1 MLPDLF
7 SCNFRSLQVR
17 VVSCHRR
24 IPTNKAPQMRRE
36 RNREAQKVFRKRKQA
51 AEEIQAHRLQHLET
65 TVAKMSSA
73 VVELVDW
80 MLDIEAL
87 KQEIGVLTRIQEM
100 VAHVLALADDA
111 VALEDELPKRRK
123 KKLRETK
130 LASVPSPSPENDNSP
145 GMQVKDAGVEDTAHV
160 ASSPQANIPAPEP
173 PTPTPDDQ
181 ILSHLTSLA
190 CRPTSLPPTLGTFH
204 CGSTTSLSPDL
215 FSFRLTHTCFTLGY
229 LVLSKSLESP
239 LPHGEEPRIFSSTL
253 KYRERDDL
261 ITKMRWLV
269 GPGQHELQQAAELPM
284 GGRWY
289 GDEFSLEDLSPGN
302 FDLFEKTALADARQ
316 TWFLGVAGVERQL
329 IALGAR
335 VVDKETLG
343 LTLSGPL
350 KLASGKKRSLASESW
365 SFVDYFPQTLQRR
378 SKKAF
383 TVQLNN
389 TLLIA
394 NLSRCAVCLM
404 KGPGF
409 PRDKLKRAIEDSV
422 VMVNNS

>member
-1 MLPDLF
+1 MIRGRLLPTRH
-7 SCNFRSLQVR
+7 FRQ
-17 VVSCHRR
+17 
-24 IPTNKAPQMRRE
+24 TRRE

-51 AEEIQAHRLQHLET
+51 AEEIQATRLQHLET
-65 TVAKMSSA
+65 TVAKMSTA

-87 KQEIGVLTRIQEM
+87 KQEVGVLTRIQEM

-123 KKLRETK
+123 RKLRETK
-130 LASVPSPSPENDNSP
+130 RTSIQNLDPKDHAGTGTEEENPCAIDNTS
-145 GMQVKDAGVEDTAHV
+145 HV
-160 ASSPQANIPAPEP
+160 ASSPQANPPAPDP
-173 PTPTPDDQ
+173 PTLTPDDQ

-190 CRPTSLPPTLGTFH
+190 CRPTSTSLPPSLGTFH
-204 CGSTTSLSPDL
+204 CGSTTTLSPDS

-229 LVLSKSLESP
+229 LVLSKSLDSP

-253 KYRERDDL
+253 RYRNRDDI

-289 GDEFSLEDLSPGN
+289 GDEFSSEDLSPEN
-302 FDLFEKTALADARQ
+302 LDLFEKTALADARQ
-316 TWFLGVAGVERQL
+316 TRFLSVAGVERQL

-335 VVDKETLG
+335 VVDKETLE
-343 LTLSGPL
+343 LRMSGPL
-350 KLASGKKRSLASESW
+350 KLTSDTGKKRSLESESW
-365 SFVDYFPQTLQRR
+365 SFVDCFPQTLQRR
-378 SKKAF
+378 SKKTF
-383 TVQLNN
+383 TVQLNI

-409 PRDKLKRAIEDSV
+409 PRDKLNRAIEDSV
-422 VMVNNS
+422 VMVNSG

>member
-1 MLPDLF
+1 MFRGRLLPTRHF
-7 SCNFRSLQVR
+7 SSHNFDFR
-17 VVSCHRR
+17 
-24 IPTNKAPQMRRE
+24 RRE

-51 AEEIQAHRLQHLET
+51 AEEIQATRLQHLET

-73 VVELVDW
+73 VVDLVDW
-80 MLDIEAL
+80 MLDIEVL
-87 KQEIGVLTRIQEM
+87 KQEVGVLTRIQDM

-123 KKLRETK
+123 RKLRGAKKTPI
-130 LASVPSPSPENDNSP
+130 PSPDPQDHAGAGMKEDDACPRDNTS
-145 GMQVKDAGVEDTAHV
+145 HV
-160 ASSPQANIPAPEP
+160 ASSPQANFLAPEP
-173 PTPTPDDQ
+173 PSLTPDDQ

-190 CRPTSLPPTLGTFH
+190 CRPNSLPPSLGTFH
-204 CGSTTSLSPDL
+204 CGSTTNLSPDS

-229 LVLSKSLESP
+229 LVLSKSLDSP

-253 KYRERDDL
+253 RYRNRDDI

-289 GDEFSLEDLSPGN
+289 GDEFSSEDLSPEN
-302 FDLFEKTALADARQ
+302 LDLFEKTALADARQ
-316 TWFLGVAGVERQL
+316 TRFLSVAGVERQL

-335 VVDKETLG
+335 VVDKETLE
-343 LTLSGPL
+343 LRLNGPL
-350 KLASGKKRSLASESW
+350 KLVGDTGKKRSLASESW
-365 SFVDYFPQTLQRR
+365 SFVDCFPQTLKRR
-378 SKKAF
+378 SRKAF
-383 TVQLNN
+383 TVQLNI

-422 VMVNNS
+422 VMVNSC

>member
-1 MLPDLF
+1 MSPEALP
-7 SCNFRSLQVR
+7 SERSSDHVSRSPSPDQALQ
-17 VVSCHRR
+17 
-24 IPTNKAPQMRRE
+24 TRRE

-51 AEEIQAHRLQHLET
+51 AEEIQATRLQHLET

-87 KQEIGVLTRIQEM
+87 KQEVGVLTRIQEM

-123 KKLRETK
+123 RKLREAKKAPVALSHPQDDT
-130 LASVPSPSPENDNSP
+130 VQGIEE
-145 GMQVKDAGVEDTAHV
+145 EDLFARDDTSHV
-160 ASSPQANIPAPEP
+160 ASPPQANTPAPDP
-173 PTPTPDDQ
+173 PTLTPDDQ

-190 CRPTSLPPTLGTFH
+190 CRPTSLPPSLGTFH
-204 CGSTTSLSPDL
+204 CGSKAILSPDS

-229 LVLSKSLESP
+229 LVLSKSLDSP

-253 KYRERDDL
+253 RYRDRNDI

-289 GDEFSLEDLSPGN
+289 GDEFSSEDLSPEN
-302 FDLFEKTALADARQ
+302 FDLFEKTALADAQQ
-316 TWFLGVAGVERQL
+316 TRFLSVAGVERQL

-335 VVDKETLG
+335 VVDKETLE
-343 LTLSGPL
+343 LKLSRPL
-350 KLASGKKRSLASESW
+350 KLASDTGKKRGLASDSW
-365 SFVDYFPQTLQRR
+365 SFVDCFPQTLQRR

-383 TVQLNN
+383 TVQLNI

-422 VMVNNS
+422 VMVNSS

>member
-1 MLPDLF
+1 MPPI
-7 SCNFRSLQVR
+7 NA
-17 VVSCHRR
+17 
-24 IPTNKAPQMRRE
+24 APQIRRE

-123 KKLRETK
+123 RKLRETK
-130 LASVPSPSPENDNSP
+130 LTSIPSPSLESDTAP
-145 GMQVKDAGVEDTAHV
+145 GMQDKDAGAEDDTSHV
-160 ASSPQANIPAPEP
+160 ASCPQANTPALES
-173 PTPTPDDQ
+173 PTLTPDAQ

-190 CRPTSLPPTLGTFH
+190 CRPASLPPTLGTFH
-204 CGSTTSLSPDL
+204 CGSMTSLSPDS
-215 FSFRLTHTCFTLGY
+215 FSFRLTHTCFTIGY

-289 GDEFSLEDLSPGN
+289 GDEFSSEDLSPEN

-316 TWFLGVAGVERQL
+316 TRFLSVAGVERQL
-329 IALGAR
+329 ITLGAR
-335 VVDKETLG
+335 VVDKETLE

-350 KLASGKKRSLASESW
+350 KLASGKKRSLSLESW
-365 SFVDYFPQTLQRR
+365 SFVDCFPPRLQRR
-378 SKKAF
+378 SKQAF
-383 TVQLNN
+383 TVQLNI

-422 VMVNNS
+422 VMVNNG